1 MPRAQTP
8 AAKAKVTGAAV
19 LHPGRHSNRKEPKS
33 VPLGDP
39 SDWMGGEQRVAWN
52 SFQRELPWLMESH
65 RTLVEIAS
73 CLRARLMSGEEVG
86 VQALA
91 QLRMCLSA
99 MGATPVD
106 ASKIIVSDDGD
117 SEDPAA
123 AYFN

>member
-1 MPRAQTP
+1 MPRARTP

-19 LHPGRHSNRKEPKS
+19 LHPGRHKGRKEPKS
-33 VPLGDP
+33 TALGEP
-39 SDWMGGEQRVAWN
+39 SDWMGGEQRVAWA
-52 SFQRELPWLMESH
+52 SFQRELPWLLESH
-65 RTLVEIAS
+65 RTLVEIAA

-106 ASKIIVSDDGD
+106 ASKVMAPDSDDSD
-117 SEDPAA
+117 DPAA